1 MRDEVWIQY
10 IIITFKTTST
20 VLQQTSISRN
30 GSLRVYQQSRALYAR
45 LIQDK

>member
-1 MRDEVWIQY
+1 MRDKVWIQY
-10 IIITFKTTST
+10 IKTTST
-20 VLQQTSISRN
+20 VLEQTLISKN